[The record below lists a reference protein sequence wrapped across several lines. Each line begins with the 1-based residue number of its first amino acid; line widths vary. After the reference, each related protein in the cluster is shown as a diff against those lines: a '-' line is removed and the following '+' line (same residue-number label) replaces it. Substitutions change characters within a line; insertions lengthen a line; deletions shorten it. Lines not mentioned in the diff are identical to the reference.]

1 MIKSMVDHHPT
12 SLHMQ
17 NLCMGLLTHIQQD
30 QILIMMITNPHI
42 MMLIHTQS
50 QCMSLRVRPPAH
62 TSNPSSMNLLPTTN
76 QATKPMNSKLPH
88 LNNSQLLMS
97 QWLLVL
103 PATLLDHHRHTTL
116 LPHTRNPHM
125 RYLVTGAQIPIS
137 QYPPHHLLHQPT
149 PKTAIA
155 SSLIFL
161 GFSLRPSLD

>member
-62 TSNPSSMNLLPTTN
+62 TSNPSSMNLPTTN

-103 PATLLDHHRHTTL
+103 LATLLDHHLHTTL

-125 RYLVTGAQIPIS
+125 RYLVTGVQIPIS